1 MTPGT
6 CFSIP
11 LTSHARRLEE
21 FGLVN
26 VLGLSAK
33 VGVLDPRAFGVQ
45 VSVLA

>member
-33 VGVLDPRAFGVQ
+33 VGVLDRSHGSEFT
-45 VSVLA
+45 LKL